1 MKFILRVCRNKS
13 NDDKQIPI
21 DKVLTKHTFVKTLQD
36 KGDNLSNG
44 VVREIQN
51 FSSGPVGTGLANLA
65 TSVFRMLLGA
75 SRGQRSIEER

>member
-1 MKFILRVCRNKS
+1 MRLILRICRNRS

-21 DKVLTKHTFVKTLQD
+21 DKVLTKHTFVRALRDQGD
-36 KGDNLSNG
+36 ELSKG
-44 VVREIQN
+44 VMQEIRN

-75 SRGQRSIEER
+75 SRGQRSMEER